1 MNLNALKVFLIAGL
15 LLANQSLW
23 ADESFCQSASKTIN
37 RTADEFWQYGS
48 YSDKGFDEAHYANA
62 YANFDNTIKPLL
74 TDTRSLAC
82 DWQDLESVKVA
93 TSPDK
98 KLRSFSWDLATG
110 GTLHEFAGVIQTQ
123 DNQGNIVLTNTLPKD
138 NEVGLV
144 SAIHQMTLKNQS
156 SPVYVINQYM
166 IGSTALHME
175 QLNLY
180 QLNNG
185 ILQPANLIQ
194 TSQLSDSLS
203 FTYNDFSTPKAW
215 KDKKLIQVDN
225 QKHQISI
232 PVILDKT
239 NDGMGEVTEKRIVYQ
254 YNGKVFK
261 RVKN

>member
-1 MNLNALKVFLIAGL
+1 MKINALKFSLITSL
-15 LLANQSLW
+15 LLASQSLW
-23 ADESFCQSASKTIN
+23 ADDSFCQSASQTIN
-37 RTADEFWQYGS
+37 RTADDFWQYGS
-48 YSDKGFDEAHYANA
+48 YGDHDDEKFSENYAKFDTNLTQILKDK
-62 YANFDNTIKPLL
+62 
-74 TDTRSLAC
+74 RSLAC
-82 DWQDLESVKVA
+82 DWHDLTSIRTAV
-93 TSPDK
+93 SPDK
-98 KLRSFSWDLATG
+98 KIRSFSWDLATG
-110 GTLHEFAGVIQTQ
+110 GTMHEFAGVIQTQ

-166 IGSTALHME
+166 IGSTALRME

-185 ILQPANLIQ
+185 TLQPANLIQ

-203 FTYNDFSTPKAW
+203 FTYNAFSTPKAW
-215 KDKKLIQVDN
+215 EYKKLIQVDN

-254 YNGKVFK
+254 YNGKVFE

>member
-1 MNLNALKVFLIAGL
+1 MKITAIKIPLIAGL
-15 LLANQSLW
+15 LLASQSLW
-23 ADESFCQSASKTIN
+23 ADDNFCYLAGKLMEQKAN
-37 RTADEFWQYGS
+37 DFWQYGS
-48 YSDKGFDEAHYANA
+48 YSNQGFDEAHYPPA
-62 YANFDNTIKPLL
+62 YKQFEQALNIILKDS
-74 TDTRSLAC
+74 RSLAC

-166 IGSTALHME
+166 IGSTALRMQ

-203 FTYNDFSTPKAW
+203 FGYNDFSTPKAW

-254 YNGKVFK
+254 YNGKVFE